1 MHQCLVCPQGGRDGS
16 HPISLLEGS
25 GSVLLHPPLAGDV
38 IPIGG
43 RGGINRSV
51 LAALLLTMLAAT
63 GCSAG
68 DDTTPDGRAPPA
80 VASTGEQGPESTE
93 VTRTLDFDAPRRRGE
108 LVARVS
114 YGDAPSQV
122 GFVPVCTEKCS
133 PPCPCTAPIQPV
145 AADVDDAGRVWVAD
159 TAKSRL
165 AVFEPTSE
173 LSFATARSA
182 LLFSASDL
190 QVTGGQGIVLSQDNR
205 HRARVLSFDEAGE
218 ESRST
223 LSFEGGTAEAY
234 QLWTHGTRLFS
245 TVFRT
250 DGLTDEEV
258 PVEVTLEDGEA
269 AAVEVPGRPFLD
281 GWSLFHDY
289 AGDQTVALEVS
300 ASSARW
306 RVEINLELRQS
317 VEGRSAP
324 RRGHVS
330 WESEIAPDGTFH
342 LLLLAGTEGRL
353 ATDGYWYLAVAPDG
367 AVGPVLP
374 LQGPSVRDDQQSRRL
389 SLDAE
394 GDPVLMWAGR
404 RALRF
409 ERPPST

>member
-1 MHQCLVCPQGGRDGS
+1 MPAPAAKSPKPRR
-16 HPISLLEGS
+16 
-25 GSVLLHPPLAGDV
+25 A
-38 IPIGG
+38 
-43 RGGINRSV
+43 
-51 LAALLLTMLAAT
+51 LAALLGLFLAAA

-68 DDTTPDGRAPPA
+68 DGPTPEGRRGPA
-80 VASTGEQGPESTE
+80 VASTGEGPPESTE

-108 LVARVS
+108 LVARVP

-165 AVFEPTSE
+165 AVFEPPSE
-173 LSFATARSA
+173 LSFATARSP

-190 QVTGGQGIVLSQDNR
+190 QVSGGRGIVLSQDDR

-218 ESRST
+218 ESHST

-250 DGLTDEEV
+250 DGVTDEEV
-258 PVEVTLEDGEA
+258 PVEVTLDDGKA
-269 AAVEVPGRPFLD
+269 AAVEVPGRAFLD
-281 GWSLFHDY
+281 GWSLFQDY
-289 AGDQTVALEVS
+289 AGNQTVTLEVS
-300 ASSARW
+300 ASTARW
-306 RVEINLELRQS
+306 RVEIDLEIRQS
-317 VEGRSAP
+317 VGGRSVT

-342 LLLLAGTEGRL
+342 LLLFAGTEGRH

-367 AVGPVLP
+367 AVGSVVP
-374 LQGPSVRDDQQSRRL
+374 LQGPSRRDDQQSRRL
-389 SLDAE
+389 TLDAE

-409 ERPPST
+409 ERLPSI